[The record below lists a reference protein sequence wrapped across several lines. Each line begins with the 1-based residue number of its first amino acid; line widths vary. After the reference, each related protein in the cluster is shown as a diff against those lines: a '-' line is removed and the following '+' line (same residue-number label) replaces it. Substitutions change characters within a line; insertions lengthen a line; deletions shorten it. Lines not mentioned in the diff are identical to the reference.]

1 VQILIIVAIN
11 LVKFFFL
18 KGQLLGKL
26 NFNLDDLSGEGFQN
40 KCISFWVS
48 RS

>member
-1 VQILIIVAIN
+1 VQILIVVAIN
-11 LVKFFFL
+11 QVK
-18 KGQLLGKL
+18 LLDSYMSL
-26 NFNLDDLSGEGFQN
+26 NINLDDLSGEGFQN

>member
-1 VQILIIVAIN
+1 LILYPLYFLVLGNNEN
-11 LVKFFFL
+11 LK
-18 KGQLLGKL
+18 
-26 NFNLDDLSGEGFQN
+26 NSNLDDLSGEGFQN

>member
-11 LVKFFFL
+11 LVKFL
-18 KGQLLGKL
+18 EALASL
-26 NFNLDDLSGEGFQN
+26 NINLDDLSGEGFQN